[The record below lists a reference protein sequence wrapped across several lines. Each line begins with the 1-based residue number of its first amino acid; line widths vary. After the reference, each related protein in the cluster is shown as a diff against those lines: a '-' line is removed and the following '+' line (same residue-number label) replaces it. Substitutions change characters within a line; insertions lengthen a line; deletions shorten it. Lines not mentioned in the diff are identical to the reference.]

1 MKWEQTSV
9 PGLQSVYLNLLPV
22 LFKIN
27 QGVPFMVQGTGQ
39 AALVNWGDGFITDEA
54 TIQSYSGMSDANGF
68 FQGIM
73 TSPYLRQVSR
83 LYLPMLFGP
92 VWLVAAL
99 PCPALPALPSPGQL
113 SDWQKC
119 NAGRVGSPCV
129 WPIRHTN
136 HHKHS
141 RHRPVEQVDSL
152 LWWQVPWRLLL
163 SRSVQPVHS
172 CAGRVWVNFHPAA

>member
-73 TSPYLRQVSR
+73 TSPYLRQVSG
-83 LYLPMLFGP
+83 LYVSMLFGP
-92 VWLVAAL
+92 AWLLAAHPALRQLRTKLGPVIWPCLVRSCPPCSAL
-99 PCPALPALPSPGQL
+99 PCPALPWSTQ
-113 SDWQKC
+113 
-119 NAGRVGSPCV
+119 
-129 WPIRHTN
+129 
-136 HHKHS
+136 
-141 RHRPVEQVDSL
+141 
-152 LWWQVPWRLLL
+152 
-163 SRSVQPVHS
+163 
-172 CAGRVWVNFHPAA
+172 

>member
-1 MKWEQTSV
+1 MCDFVLPGKAAAAQMNAIATMETSAAFQQEPDTYNMKWEQTSV

-83 LYLPMLFGP
+83 LYVSMLFGS
-92 VWLVAAL
+92 A
-99 PCPALPALPSPGQL
+99 
-113 SDWQKC
+113 
-119 NAGRVGSPCV
+119 
-129 WPIRHTN
+129 
-136 HHKHS
+136 
-141 RHRPVEQVDSL
+141 
-152 LWWQVPWRLLL
+152 
-163 SRSVQPVHS
+163 
-172 CAGRVWVNFHPAA
+172 

>member
-1 MKWEQTSV
+1 MCLCLIYLGCCFSDGYHRPSGIICCFSTQEPDTYNMKWEQTSV

-39 AALVNWGDGFITDEA
+39 AQLVNWGDGFITDEA

-83 LYLPMLFGP
+83 LYVSMLFGP
-92 VWLVAAL
+92 A
-99 PCPALPALPSPGQL
+99 
-113 SDWQKC
+113 
-119 NAGRVGSPCV
+119 
-129 WPIRHTN
+129 
-136 HHKHS
+136 
-141 RHRPVEQVDSL
+141 
-152 LWWQVPWRLLL
+152 
-163 SRSVQPVHS
+163 
-172 CAGRVWVNFHPAA
+172 